1 MCYILWTEHS
11 FYKDKNKGERS
22 FANKRISA
30 AFYKYTNIDVTDV
43 ALVFHEFVWFEKYQ
57 FYFCKVFSSVFFLAK
72 LADFSIWKIFK

>member
-43 ALVFHEFVWFEKYQ
+43 ALVFHEFVWFEKYHSFIFVKFSQ
-57 FYFCKVFSSVFFLAK
+57 VYYFG
-72 LADFSIWKIFK
+72 KISWF

>member
-43 ALVFHEFVWFEKYQ
+43 ALVFHEFVWFEKYHSFIFIFSQ
-57 FYFCKVFSSVFFLAK
+57 VYFFG
-72 LADFSIWKIFK
+72 KISWF